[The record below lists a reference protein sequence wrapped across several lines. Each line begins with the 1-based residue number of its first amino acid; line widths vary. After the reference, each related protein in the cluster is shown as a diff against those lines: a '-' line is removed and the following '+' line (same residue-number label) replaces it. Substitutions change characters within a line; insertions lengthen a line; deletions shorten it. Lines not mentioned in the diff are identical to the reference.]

1 VSELVLD
8 AVRTLGHSPD
18 WDHLVLVAKALR
30 ESTDPEVQ
38 FALENYERFNAPVM
52 ADDPELG
59 FTALDLYTEITSP
72 GDMVRAGQRGR
83 LVDDDDSEL

>member
-1 VSELVLD
+1 MSELVLD

-30 ESTDPEVQ
+30 DSTDPAVQ
-38 FALENYERFNAPVM
+38 FALENYERFNALVM

-59 FTALDLYTEITSP
+59 FTALDLYSEITCP
-72 GDMVRAGQRGR
+72 GAMVRAGERGR
-83 LVDDDDSEL
+83 LVDDV